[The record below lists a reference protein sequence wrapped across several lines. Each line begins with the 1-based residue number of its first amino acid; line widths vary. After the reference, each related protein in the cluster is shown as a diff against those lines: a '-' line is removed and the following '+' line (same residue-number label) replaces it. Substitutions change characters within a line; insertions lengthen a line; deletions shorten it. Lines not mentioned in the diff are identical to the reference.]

1 MKVKC
6 SFKLL
11 KFHFIS
17 NPSIFQIHTLS
28 WPLPGLCLGDPILL
42 TRPEIAIQFN
52 KSLITY
58 LTQRACSFL
67 CTDIY

>member
-17 NPSIFQIHTLS
+17 SIFQIDTLT
-28 WPLPGLCLGDPILL
+28 WPLPGLCLEDSILL
-42 TRPEIAIQFN
+42 TRPKLAIQFN

>member
-42 TRPEIAIQFN
+42 TRPEIAIQIN
-52 KSLITY
+52 
-58 LTQRACSFL
+58 
-67 CTDIY
+67 